1 MVGEIPT
8 QRGRKKQGRHPERAL
23 SAAFVRTV
31 TEPGRY
37 GDGHGLALLVT
48 PTGARCWVQRLTI
61 AGRRRDLGLGGY
73 PVVTLAQAREKALAN
88 KRLAR
93 EGGDPL
99 AEKRRKVVPTFA
111 EAAAQ
116 VIALHR
122 PGWRNAKH
130 AAQWESTLRQYV
142 FPRLGDRL
150 VHTITTADVLAV
162 LSPIWHEKAE
172 TARRI
177 RQRIGAVMKWA
188 VAHGFRADNPAGDML
203 SQALSRQAHVKQHM
217 RALPH
222 REVSAAIHTVQ
233 NSQANPMTKL
243 AFEFSVLT
251 AARLGE
257 VRFATWAEIDLK
269 AQVWTVPAER
279 MKAQREHRVPLSA
292 RAVAILREAQAMTD
306 GSGLVFPSPMGKP
319 FSDMTL
325 SKLLRELAIPAVPH
339 GFRSN
344 FRDWAQECTNAPR
357 AVMEAAL
364 AHTVQDKV
372 EAAYARS
379 DLFERRR
386 TLMDQWA
393 AYLTEERGTVVPLVQ
408 RERR

>member
-1 MVGEIPT
+1 MPKGT
-8 QRGRKKQGRHPERAL
+8 QPKQGRKKHGRHPERVL
-23 SAAFVRTV
+23 SAGFVRTV
-31 TEPGRY
+31 IKPGRY
-37 GDGHGLALLVT
+37 LDGLGLSLLVT
-48 PTGARCWVQRLTI
+48 KTGGRCWIQRLTI
-61 AGRRRDLGLGGY
+61 AGRVRELGLGGY
-73 PVVTLAQAREKALAN
+73 PLTSLAQAREKALAN

-99 AEKRRKVVPTFA
+99 AEKHKAPIPTFA

-130 AAQWESTLRQYV
+130 AAQWEATLRQYV
-142 FPRLGDRL
+142 FPRLGNRG
-150 VHTITTADVLAV
+150 VHTITTADILAV
-162 LSPIWHEKAE
+162 LVPIWHEKAE
-172 TARRI
+172 TARRV

-203 SQALSRQAHVKQHM
+203 SQALGRQADVTQHM

-222 REVSAAIHTVQ
+222 REVAAAIHTVQ
-233 NSQANPMTKL
+233 DSQAGLSTKL
-243 AFEFSVLT
+243 AFEFLILA
-251 AARLGE
+251 AARSGE
-257 VRFATWAEIDLK
+257 VRLATWEEMDME

-292 RAVAILREAQAMTD
+292 RAVDILREAQVLED
-306 GSGLVFPSPMGKP
+306 ESGLVFPSPTGKP
-319 FSDMTL
+319 LSNMTL
-325 SKLLRELAIPAVPH
+325 SKLLKDLKIPAVPH
-339 GFRSN
+339 GFRSS

-364 AHTVQDKV
+364 AHTIPDKT

-386 TLMDQWA
+386 TLMEQWT
-393 AYLTEERGTVVPLVQ
+393 AYLSQASDKVVPLV
-408 RERR
+408 RRG